1 MGSYFIG
8 FLSHRPHIWRHR
20 RRHLY
25 GPFCSA
31 TRKAA
36 LKLAGNARQ
45 QRRLAHRSEHS
56 YDDRRCLCQII
67 RLGNCRGSRGRS
79 DCGPRATS
87 GVQPQHYRWIPAD
100 RLELRVRADSCR
112 SVAQITVELRRPQ
125 HGPADTGPR
134 EGVETMKR
142 KAILL
147 LVATTLSCSLT
158 LADGTGS
165 TAPSRR
171 ITLREAVQLAL
182 KHNHNV
188 RIAGYAVD
196 EKQHAKEASKGSYF
210 PSVRNDSSFLHVTD
224 TQLIQINSGS
234 LGSAGGMPIPPVSSV
249 LNQGGRSMT
258 MSGTQITQP
267 LTSLFK
273 HKPANDIAQ
282 AEVNASREKAQLTG
296 NDVALAV
303 HEVYYRVLI
312 AQAHRSA
319 TEARIKASQDLE
331 SESIEQVKF
340 GSSLEQESIEG
351 RAQLLQAKQ
360 ELLATDLQLDDLK
373 LKLNDL
379 MGLPLTTVLDLD
391 PVSVGSQETCPLEEC
406 VTTALASHPE
416 ILEARAEMEKAE
428 AAVRLAKTDIWVPDV
443 EAFGRYSYQ
452 NNVPFLARNFG
463 TFGIHLGYELFDG
476 GRKRSVKRERE
487 AQLAQAKE
495 NLARLTDEVELA
507 IHSAYNKLERTQQML
522 KVSEEVV
529 ALRTESNRVLQQELL
544 QGAALKSQAAM
555 AAAQEYDAKT
565 LLLQSQLDYS
575 QAHDEFIHAMGVAP
589 E

>member
-1 MGSYFIG
+1 M
-8 FLSHRPHIWRHR
+8 
-20 RRHLY
+20 
-25 GPFCSA
+25 
-31 TRKAA
+31 
-36 LKLAGNARQ
+36 
-45 QRRLAHRSEHS
+45 
-56 YDDRRCLCQII
+56 
-67 RLGNCRGSRGRS
+67 
-79 DCGPRATS
+79 
-87 GVQPQHYRWIPAD
+87 
-100 RLELRVRADSCR
+100 
-112 SVAQITVELRRPQ
+112 
-125 HGPADTGPR
+125 
-134 EGVETMKR
+134 MKR

-147 LVATTLSCSLT
+147 LMATTLSCSLT
-158 LADGTGS
+158 LADNTGS

-196 EKQHAKEASKGSYF
+196 EKQHAKEAAKGSYF
-210 PSVRNDSSFLHVTD
+210 PSIRNESSFLHLTD
-224 TQLIQINSGS
+224 TQLIQISPGS
-234 LGSAGGMPIPPVSSV
+234 LGTVGGTPIPPASSV
-249 LNQGGRSMT
+249 INQGGRNLT
-258 MSGTQITQP
+258 TSGTQITQP
-267 LTSLFK
+267 LTSLLK
-273 HKPANDIAQ
+273 IKQANEI
-282 AEVNASREKAQLTG
+282 
-296 NDVALAV
+296 ALAV
-303 HEVYYRVLI
+303 HEVYYRVLV

-319 TEARIKASQDLE
+319 TEARIRASQDLE
-331 SESIEQVKF
+331 SERIEQVKF
-340 GSSLEQESIEG
+340 GSSLERESIES

-360 ELLATDLQLDDLK
+360 ELLTTDLQLEDLK
-373 LKLNDL
+373 LNLNDL

-391 PVSVGSQETCPLEEC
+391 PVSVESQETCPLEEC
-406 VTTALASHPE
+406 VTTATASHPE
-416 ILEARAEMEKAE
+416 ILEARAEVEKAG

-476 GRKRSVKRERE
+476 GRKRAVKREHE

-507 IHSAYNKLERTQQML
+507 IHSAYNKLERTRQML
-522 KVSEEVV
+522 EVSEEVV
-529 ALRTESNRVLQQELL
+529 ALRSESNRVLQQELL